1 VKLGPALERLVD
13 AELGLADDCRR
24 VGQTHAADHDVYHQT
39 QTFAK
44 QCEAH
49 ADKLRPIAER
59 YGAEPAENGEPGLWD
74 SVMEAVRR
82 RASEVTGRRPESG
95 LLLVRDLR
103 ELYLSAQETFITWV
117 IVYQGAQAA
126 RDREL
131 LEVSAECQLETELQV
146 KWTLTQLKV
155 QSPQALSA

>member
-1 VKLGPALERLVD
+1 VKLGPALERLVE
-13 AELGLADDCRR
+13 AELGLAEDFRK
-24 VGQTHAADHDVYHQT
+24 VGERHAADHDVYHQS
-39 QTFAK
+39 QTFSK
-44 QCEAH
+44 QCTAH
-49 ADKLRPIAER
+49 AEKLRPIAQR
-59 YGAEPAENGEPGLWD
+59 YGADPGDDGEPGLWD

-82 RASEVTGRRPESG
+82 RAAEAAGRRPESG
-95 LLLVRDLR
+95 LMLLRDLR

-155 QSPQALSA
+155 VSPQALSG

>member
-1 VKLGPALERLVD
+1 VKLGPPLERLVD
-13 AELGLADDCRR
+13 AELALADDMRK
-24 VGQTHAADHDVYHQT
+24 VGERHAADHDVYHQT

-44 QCEAH
+44 QCAAH
-49 ADKLRPIAER
+49 AEKLRPIAQR
-59 YGAEPAENGEPGLWD
+59 YGADPDDDGEPGLWD

-82 RASEVTGRRPESG
+82 RAAEAAGGRPESG

-103 ELYLSAQETFITWV
+103 ELYLSAQETFVTWV

-131 LEVSAECQLETELQV
+131 LDVSSECQLETELQV
-146 KWTLTQLKV
+146 KWALTQLKV
-155 QSPQALSA
+155 VSPQALSA